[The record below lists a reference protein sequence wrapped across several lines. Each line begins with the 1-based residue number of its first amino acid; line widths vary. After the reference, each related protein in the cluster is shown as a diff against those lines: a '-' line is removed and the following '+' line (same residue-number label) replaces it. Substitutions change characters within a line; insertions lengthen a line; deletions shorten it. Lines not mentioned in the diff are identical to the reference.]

1 EARLCE
7 IEEPLAAI
15 LLAGLLLDEAALDEL
30 FQHTGE
36 ALLGNAQDIQ
46 QFGDRNA
53 GMTADKVD
61 DPMVG
66 ATEVIFHKNPV
77 RLADEVPVS
86 KEQKFYGFCQRGG
99 FKGGLFAG
107 HSPGG

>member
-1 EARLCE
+1 
-7 IEEPLAAI
+7 
-15 LLAGLLLDEAALDEL
+15 
-30 FQHTGE
+30 
-36 ALLGNAQDIQ
+36 
-46 QFGDRNA
+46 
-53 GMTADKVD
+53 MTADKVD

-107 HSPGG
+107 RSPGGFRGRFLRRFGRDRHFMSAMLTYFPLSAISRLPLETEWVLTAGRICHPL